1 MVSPK
6 VMNFRQYVRRDQPE
20 INLIALIDVLLVIL
34 IFLMIST
41 TFSRVAGL
49 SVRLPL
55 ASTESASVSKSLQM
69 AVDAEGHFAL
79 NGRRLSARDA
89 PSLALELRALSSGDA
104 SQIVEIH
111 ADARATHQSV
121 ISVME
126 AARLAG
132 LPQLVFSAQ
141 SMSR

>member
-1 MVSPK
+1 
-6 VMNFRQYVRRDQPE
+6 MNFRQQVRRDHPE
-20 INLIALIDVLLVIL
+20 INLIAFIDVLLVIL

-41 TFSRVAGL
+41 TFNRVAGL
-49 SVRLPL
+49 SVRLPV
-55 ASTESASVSKSLQM
+55 AGIESAPAPKSLQV
-69 AVDAEGHFAL
+69 AVDAEGYYAL

-89 PSLALELRALSSGDA
+89 QSLALELRALSSGDA
-104 SQIVEIH
+104 RQTVEIH

-121 ISVME
+121 VSVME

-141 SMSR
+141 SSSR

>member
-1 MVSPK
+1 
-6 VMNFRQYVRRDQPE
+6 MNFRQATRRDQPE
-20 INLIALIDVLLVIL
+20 INLIAFIDVLLVIL

-41 TFSRVAGL
+41 SFSRTAGL
-49 SVRLPL
+49 AVRLPAVGAE
-55 ASTESASVSKSLQM
+55 ASSTPKSLHV
-69 AVDAEGHFAL
+69 AVDAEGNFAL

-89 PSLALELRALSSGDA
+89 SSLALELRNVAAGDNA
-104 SQIVEIH
+104 TMVDIH
-111 ADARATHQSV
+111 ADAQATHQSV

-132 LPQLVFSAQ
+132 LSQVTFSAQ

>member
-1 MVSPK
+1 
-6 VMNFRQYVRRDQPE
+6 MNFRQQVRRDQPE
-20 INLIALIDVLLVIL
+20 INLIAFIDVLLVIL

-49 SVRLPL
+49 KVRLPV
-55 ASTESASVSKSLQM
+55 ASNESAQVPKSLRV

-79 NGRRLSARDA
+79 NGRRLAAGDA
-89 PSLALELRALSSGDA
+89 QSLALELRTQSSGDA
-104 SQIVEIH
+104 SQTVEIQ

-121 ISVME
+121 VSVME

-132 LPQLVFSAQ
+132 LPQLVFTAQ
-141 SMSR
+141 STSR

>member
-1 MVSPK
+1 
-6 VMNFRQYVRRDQPE
+6 MNFRQQVRRDQPE
-20 INLIALIDVLLVIL
+20 INLIAFIDVLLVIL

-49 SVRLPL
+49 SVRLPV
-55 ASTESASVSKSLQM
+55 ASHESASVSKSLRVT
-69 AVDAEGHFAL
+69 VDAEGNFAL
-79 NGRRLSARDA
+79 DGRRLAARDA
-89 PSLALELRALSSGDA
+89 QSLALELRAKSSGDA
-104 SQIVEIH
+104 SQTVEIQ

-121 ISVME
+121 VSVME

-141 SMSR
+141 STSR

>member
-1 MVSPK
+1 MK
-6 VMNFRQYVRRDQPE
+6 FRQQIRRDHPE
-20 INLIALIDVLLVIL
+20 INLIAFIDVLLVIL

-49 SVRLPL
+49 SVRLPV
-55 ASTESASVSKSLQM
+55 ASHESAPVPKSLLV
-69 AVDAEGHFAL
+69 AVDAEGNFAIE
-79 NGRRLSARDA
+79 GRRLAARDA
-89 PSLALELRALSSGDA
+89 QSLALELRAQSSGGA
-104 SQIVEIH
+104 SQTVEIQ
-111 ADARATHQSV
+111 ADARAPHQSV
-121 ISVME
+121 VSVME